1 MSIRRRLFPLMFG
14 LSFFAMAQRSDRAPA
29 PWRRPLIRWLDTVD
43 SGWAIPAV
51 LIGFVAIWTA
61 YLSAAYFGSDLHP
74 DTLEAWSVGRIF
86 EWGNPKHPPLMGWV
100 ARLWTEV
107 FPLTNWSMRLMAMVN
122 AALGLWAVDLIARR
136 FVRGDKRVFVLLLLM
151 LTPAYQFHAQRFNA
165 NAVLL
170 PVWPIATYCF
180 LRSFQTRAPL
190 WSAAAGATAA
200 LAMLGKYY
208 SVFLLAAFVSAALL
222 HRSRRVYL
230 TSSAPW
236 ISSAAGLIALG
247 PHLAWL
253 VQTGAPTFDY
263 ASSHAAVD
271 RLTSLHDALNFVLG
285 LAAAMSVAAV
295 AWCLTAGR
303 RLRLAAGDFARM
315 DDGLQLLLLVSAGTI
330 LFPVLT
336 CVLVGTDLP
345 SLWALQGLFL
355 FVVPVVASTSY
366 PIERF
371 YTVNALVMVALVA
384 FAALTIAAPVHA
396 IYRNRHGYEE
406 GRNFYHQ
413 AAQELTQQW
422 RALVGAPLTAVSGD
436 DALAFAV
443 AFYSP
448 DHPYYA
454 RPFAYQY
461 TWRTPRKGTL
471 DRGWAALC
479 FADQAECLDWMKS
492 TSAKAK
498 GPVQRTFE
506 VESSLLGVPGV
517 KRGLVSLIVPPS
529 DTSPPDELSSVNR
542 SDP

>member
-1 MSIRRRLFPLMFG
+1 MFD
-14 LSFFAMAQRSDRAPA
+14 LYFFELAQRSDRAPA
-29 PWRRPLIRWLDTVD
+29 IWRRPLIRWLDTAD
-43 SGWAIPAV
+43 SGWAIPALLV
-51 LIGFVAIWTA
+51 GFVAIWTA
-61 YLSAAYFGSDLHP
+61 YLSVAYGGSDLHP

-86 EWGNPKHPPLMGWV
+86 EWGNPKHPPLMGWI
-100 ARLWTEV
+100 ARIWTEV

-122 AALGLWAVDLIARR
+122 AAVGLWAVDLIARR
-136 FVRGDKRVFVLLLLM
+136 FVTGDKRIFVLLLLM

-165 NAVLL
+165 NSVLL
-170 PVWPIATYCF
+170 SVWPIATYCF

-190 WSAAAGATAA
+190 WSAAAGVTAA

-208 SVFLLAAFVSAALL
+208 SVFLLAAFVSAALF

-247 PHLAWL
+247 PHLMWL
-253 VQTGAPTFDY
+253 AQSGAPTFDY
-263 ASSHAAVD
+263 ASAHAGAD
-271 RLTSLHDALNFVLG
+271 RLTSLHDALNFILG
-285 LAAAMSVAAV
+285 LVAAMSVAAIT
-295 AWCLTAGR
+295 WCLTAGR
-303 RLRLAAGDFARM
+303 RLGRAASDFARM
-315 DDGLQLLLLVSAGTI
+315 DDGLQLLWLVGVGAI
-330 LFPVLT
+330 VFPVLT

-371 YTVNALVMVALVA
+371 YTVNALVLVALIA
-384 FAALTIAAPVHA
+384 LLALTVAAPVHA

-413 AAQELTQQW
+413 AAHELTQQW
-422 RALVGAPLTAVSGD
+422 RALVDAPLTAVSGD

-448 DHPYYA
+448 DHPHYA
-454 RPFAYQY
+454 RPFAHQH
-461 TWRTPRKGTL
+461 TWRTPRKETL

-479 FADQAECLDWMKS
+479 FTDQAECLDWMKS
-492 TSAKAK
+492 TSAKAS
-498 GPVQRTFE
+498 GPIQRTFE
-506 VESSLLGVPGV
+506 LEASLLGVPGV

-529 DTSPPDELSSVNR
+529 DALLPDELSSANR
-542 SDP
+542 RGPGL